1 MKPQRMPKAP
11 RVPAWLNDAVI
22 YQIFPPSFRDSNGD
36 GIGDIPGIIEKLDYL
51 QSMGF
56 NTLWITPWFDSP
68 FEDAGYDVA
77 DYRRVAPRYGKNSDA
92 RRLFRE
98 SHRRGIRVL
107 LDLVAG
113 HTSRLH
119 PWFQQSSMSVPNEFT
134 DYYLWTQ
141 VWGAK
146 LPGRMTTVAG
156 YSQREAAFASNYFWF
171 QPALN
176 YGFADPDPGCH
187 WQKSPR
193 SPSTRRVRDEIT
205 AIMRFWLD
213 MGADGFRC
221 DMASTLV
228 KNDPDKK
235 ETSRLWRYWRKM
247 LDREYPEA
255 VLLSEWTRPPAALA
269 AGFHLDF
276 MPGVGSTLFRNERG
290 RHSGNH
296 TAHSIFS
303 AGGQGDIC
311 EWLDPFLK
319 NLESCREFGFMAPYS
334 GNHDMVRLNV
344 RRSVAELKVIMAFL
358 LTLPGTPIIYYGDE
372 IGMRHLMVPPKE
384 GGMHRCGAR
393 TPMQW
398 DSSLGAGFS
407 SAPGHAF
414 YLPVDTAPDRPSVAE
429 QMPDTDSLLQM
440 VRRLITLRQASPAL
454 KASGDFTPVFARP
467 GRYPFAFLRG
477 AGEDCMLAAFNPTRK
492 KQNASLGAG
501 LLNGRPEL
509 AIGDRTVLKVRGK
522 RAQLEMGP
530 FSYGIF
536 RFLPTEAT

>member
-1 MKPQRMPKAP
+1 MDRYP

-98 SHRRGIRVL
+98 AHRRGIRVL

-119 PWFQQSSMSVPNEFT
+119 PWFQQSCQPETNAHSEF
-134 DYYLWTQ
+134 YLWTQ

-146 LPGRMTTVAG
+146 LPGRMVTVAG
-156 YSQREAAFASNYFWF
+156 YSQREAAYASNYFWF

-176 YGFADPDPGCH
+176 HGFAKPDPAYP
-187 WQKSPR
+187 WQKSTR
-193 SPSTRRVRDEIT
+193 ATVVRRVRDEIT

-296 TAHSIFS
+296 AGHSVFS
-303 AGGQGDIC
+303 AGGQGDIRQ
-311 EWLDPFLK
+311 WLEPFLE
-319 NLESCREFGFMAPYS
+319 NLHACHKLGYIAPYS
-334 GNHDMVRLNV
+334 GNHDMMRLNV
-344 RRSVAELKVIMAFL
+344 QRSVAELKVIMAFL

-372 IGMRHLMVPPKE
+372 IGMRHLTVPPKE
-384 GGMHRCGAR
+384 GGMFRCGAR
-393 TPMQW
+393 TPMHW
-398 DSSLGAGFS
+398 DASAKAGFS
-407 SAPGHAF
+407 SAPAKKF
-414 YLPVDTAPDRPSVAE
+414 YLPLDAAPDRPNVAG
-429 QMPDTDSLLQM
+429 QMTDGGSLLQT
-440 VRRLITLRQASPAL
+440 VRQLIALRQASPAL
-454 KASGDFTPVFARP
+454 KASGDFASVFARP
-467 GRYPFAFLRG
+467 GKYPFAFLRQ
-477 AGEDCMLAAFNPTRK
+477 AGGETFLTAFNPTRK
-492 KQNASLGAG
+492 HQKASFDAASLT
-501 LLNGRPEL
+501 GRPEL
-509 AIGDRTVLKVRGK
+509 ALGERAACTLRGK
-522 RAQLEMGP
+522 QAHLEMGSCS
-530 FSYGIF
+530 FGIF
-536 RFLPTEAT
+536 RLLPI